1 MRKINVTKKVKVCKG
16 TALIINLEE
25 ESLDRVPFTVRDTG
39 YPEVALQDQL
49 EVGYKVVSI
58 VESHLEEVRYS
69 MPLELFIDLCESH
82 GCVDSDPTDTDTN
95 GAE

>member
-25 ESLDRVPFTVRDTG
+25 ETLDRVPFTVRDTG
-39 YPEVALQDQL
+39 YPDVALQDQL

-58 VESHLEEVRYS
+58 VESHIEEVRYS
-69 MPLELFIDLCESH
+69 MPLELFIDLCENH
-82 GCVDSDPTDTDTN
+82 GCLDYDAFA
-95 GAE
+95 AEPNDAE